1 MRLAHF
7 FIDRPVFAAVIAII
21 ITIVGAIAYPTLP
34 VAQYPQIAP
43 PTVTVS
49 ATYPGATAETLADTV
64 SNPIE
69 EQINGVERMLYMSSQ
84 STADGHVTITVTF
97 ELGTDPN
104 TAQVLVENRVAAAT
118 AQLPPEVVQQGVI
131 VRKSSP
137 DILLAVHMYSPD
149 GSLDQQY
156 IANYEGLHIKDEI
169 LRQPGVG
176 DVAIRA
182 ARDYSMRIWIDP
194 ERAAQRQLTVEDIV
208 TALST
213 HNIQVAGGSVGQPP
227 FAEGRGAY
235 QLNVEALGRLT
246 TPEQFGQIIVKTDA
260 SGRPTRVTD
269 VARVELGA
277 ADYTTDAFLNL
288 HPAVAIGVLQQP
300 GTNAIQT
307 AAAIKATMQR
317 LKKSFPPGLDYKII
331 YNPTDFVQASIE
343 EVQKTLLIAIGLVVI
358 VVMVFLQS
366 WRAAVIPIIAI
377 PVSLVGTFAVMAA
390 LGFSLNNLSL
400 FGLVLAIGIVVDDAI
415 VVVENIERHLRE
427 GMAPREAAHLTM
439 DEVGGALIA
448 IALVLTAVFVP
459 TAFITGISGQF
470 YRQFALTI
478 ASATLISLVV
488 SLTLSPALAALIMK
502 PHAHNAESRI
512 DGRRHPVA
520 RFGQLFNEGFD
531 RISEAYSRL
540 IHRLVNLTVII
551 LVIYAGLLAVTGWRL
566 SATPQ
571 GFIPDQDQGLLL
583 VSAQLPPGAALA
595 RTDAVM
601 KDIMGRLLSTPG
613 VVAGS
618 VYAGV
623 DATTNTTSSNN
634 GQIYV
639 ILAPFADRLSHG
651 LTLAK
656 VQADIEKRV
665 ASITDADIR
674 VIEPPPVRGIGTTGG
689 FKMIV
694 EDQGGNDPRALE
706 AAANRLA
713 AEANKSPIVDRAF
726 GAFNT
731 KNPALYADI
740 DRTKAEMLG
749 VKDGAIFDT
758 LQTYLGSTFVNQF
771 NLFGKTFNVY
781 AQADAPFRTDESKI
795 ALLKT
800 RSTSGAMVP
809 MGSVLTLRH
818 VTEPYRVLRY
828 NLYPGAEVL
837 GNVKPGY
844 STGQAMAAMETAAQK
859 VLPPGFGFEWTE
871 LAYQQRL
878 AGNTAI
884 FVFAASVLFV
894 FLMLAA
900 LYESVTLPFAVIL
913 IVPMC
918 LLAAIT
924 GVNLRGLDNN
934 ILTQVGLVVLIG
946 LAAKNAILIVEFAR
960 QSEEEHG
967 LERHEAAA
975 EAGRTR
981 LRPILMTSF
990 AFIFGVIPL
999 AFASGAGAEMRVALG
1014 TAVLFGMVG
1023 VTAFGLIFTPVFYV
1037 VFRAVSERLPKAPKP
1052 PKTPP
1057 PEPDREPTGVGA

>member
-1 MRLAHF
+1 MRLSHF

-21 ITIVGAIAYPTLP
+21 IVLVGAIAYPNLS
-34 VAQYPQIAP
+34 VAQYPPIAP
-43 PTVTVS
+43 PTVTVN

-69 EQINGVERMLYMSSQ
+69 EQINGVDNMIYMSSQ
-84 STADGHVTITVTF
+84 ATADGHLTITVTF
-97 ELGTDPN
+97 ALGTDPN
-104 TAQVLVENRVAAAT
+104 VAQVLVENRVAAAT

-131 VRKSSP
+131 VRKSTP

-149 GSLDQQY
+149 GSLSQQY

-169 LRQPGVG
+169 LRQQGVG

-208 TALST
+208 GALST
-213 HNIQVAGGSVGQPP
+213 HNVQVAGGSVGQPP
-227 FAEGRGAY
+227 FDPGHGAY
-235 QLNVEALGRLT
+235 QLNVEALGRLS

-260 SGRPTRVTD
+260 QGRPTRITD

-277 ADYTTDAFLNL
+277 ADYTTDAWLNL
-288 HPAVAIGVLQQP
+288 QPAVAIGVLAQP
-300 GTNAIQT
+300 GSNAIKT
-307 AAAIKATMQR
+307 AAAIKATMER
-317 LKKSFPPGLDYKII
+317 LKQSFPPGLDYKII
-331 YNPTDFVQASIE
+331 YNPTDFVEASIV
-343 EVQKTLLIAIGLVVI
+343 EVQKTLLIAIALVVI

-366 WRAAVIPIIAI
+366 WRAAVIPIVAI

-427 GMAPREAAHLTM
+427 GMEPRAAAHLTM

-459 TAFITGISGQF
+459 TGFLTGISGQF

-478 ASATLISLVV
+478 ASATLISLIV
-488 SLTLSPALAALIMK
+488 SLTLSPAMAALIMK
-502 PHAHNAESRI
+502 PNAHAGAGEVTW
-512 DGRRHPVA
+512 RRRPIA
-520 RFGQLFNEGFD
+520 RFGELFNKTFD
-531 RISEAYSRL
+531 DISDGYSRL
-540 IHRLVNLTVII
+540 IHRLVNMTGPI
-551 LVIYAGLLAVTGWRL
+551 LIIYAVLLAITGWRL
-566 SATPQ
+566 ADTPQ

-583 VSAQLPPGAALA
+583 IAANLPPGSALA
-595 RTDAVM
+595 RTDKVM
-601 KDIMGRLLSTPG
+601 NDVTARLLETPG
-613 VVAGS
+613 VTAGS

-623 DATTNTTSSNN
+623 EPTTNTTSSNS

-639 ILAPFADRLSHG
+639 ILDPFAKRVAEG
-651 LTLAK
+651 LTLEK
-656 VQADIEKRV
+656 IRADIEKRM
-665 ASITDADIR
+665 STISDADIR

-694 EDQGGNDPRALE
+694 EAQSSNDPRQLE
-706 AAANRLA
+706 QVANAVA
-713 AEANKSPIVDRAF
+713 AEANKSPFIDRAF
-726 GAFNT
+726 VTFNT

-749 VKDGAIFDT
+749 VKDSSVFDT
-758 LQTYLGSTFVNQF
+758 LQTYLGSTFVNEF
-771 NLFGKTFNVY
+771 NLFGRTFNVY

-809 MGSVLTLRH
+809 LGSVLTLRH
-818 VTEPYRVLRY
+818 VTEPYRALRY
-828 NLYPGAEVL
+828 NLYPAAEV
-837 GNVKPGY
+837 NAAAKPGI
-844 STGQAMAAMETAAQK
+844 SSGQAMDALEQAAAK
-859 VLPPGFGFEWTE
+859 VLPRGYNYEWTE
-871 LAYQQRL
+871 IAYQQKL
-878 AGNTAI
+878 AGNTA
-884 FVFAASVLFV
+884 VFTFIASVLFV
-894 FLMLAA
+894 FLVLAA
-900 LYESVTLPFAVIL
+900 LYESVTLPFAVLL

-960 QSEEEHG
+960 QGEEEHG

-990 AFIFGVIPL
+990 AFIFGVVPL

-1014 TAVLFGMVG
+1014 TAVLFGMLG

-1037 VFRAVSERLPKAPKP
+1037 VFRIVSERIPRAPKP
-1052 PKTPP
+1052 PRASPP
-1057 PEPDREPTGVGA
+1057 APPQALESHP

>member
-1 MRLAHF
+1 MRLSHY

-21 ITIVGAIAYPTLP
+21 IVLVGAIAYPTLP
-34 VAQYPQIAP
+34 VAQYPNIAP

-49 ATYPGATAETLADTV
+49 ATYPGATAATLADTV

-69 EQINGVERMLYMSSQ
+69 EQINGVENMLYMSSQ
-84 STADGHVTITVTF
+84 ATADGHLTITVTF
-97 ELGTDPN
+97 ALGTDPN
-104 TAQVLVENRVAAAT
+104 TAQVLVENRVAAAA
-118 AQLPPEVVQQGVI
+118 AQLPPEAVQQGVI
-131 VRKSSP
+131 VRKSTP

-208 TALST
+208 SALST
-213 HNIQVAGGSVGQPP
+213 HNVQVAGGSVGQPP
-227 FAEGRGAY
+227 FDAGRGAY

-246 TPEQFGQIIVKTDA
+246 TPEQFGQIIIKTD
-260 SGRPTRVTD
+260 SQGRPTRVSD

-277 ADYTTDAFLNL
+277 ADYTTDAFLSL
-288 HPAVAIGVLQQP
+288 RPAVAIGVLAQP
-300 GTNAIQT
+300 GSNAIKT

-317 LKKSFPPGLDYKII
+317 LKQSFPPGLDYRII
-331 YNPTDFVQASIE
+331 YNPTDFVEASIV
-343 EVQKTLLIAIGLVVI
+343 EVQKTLLIAIALVVI

-366 WRAAVIPIIAI
+366 WRAAVIPIVAI
-377 PVSLVGTFAVMAA
+377 PVSLVGTFGVMAA

-427 GMAPREAAHLTM
+427 GMEPRAAAHLTM

-459 TAFITGISGQF
+459 TAFLTGISGQF

-488 SLTLSPALAALIMK
+488 SLTLSPAMAALIMK
-502 PHAHNAESRI
+502 PHAHVGAHGTSW
-512 DGRRHPVA
+512 RRRPVA
-520 RFGQLFNEGFD
+520 HFGEVFNRAFD
-531 RISEAYSRL
+531 EVSNRYSRL
-540 IHRLVNLTVII
+540 IHRLVKMATVIV
-551 LVIYAGLLAVTGWRL
+551 VIYLGLLAITGWRL
-566 SATPQ
+566 AATPQ

-583 VSAQLPPGAALA
+583 ISATLPPGAALA
-595 RTDAVM
+595 RTDVVM
-601 KDIMGRLLSTPG
+601 KDIMGRLLDTPG

-623 DATTNTTSSNN
+623 DATTNATSSNN

-639 ILAPFADRLSHG
+639 ILDPFQARLAKG
-651 LTLAK
+651 LTLRRIE
-656 VQADIEKRV
+656 ADIEKRV
-665 ASITDADIR
+665 ASIGDADIR

-694 EDQGGNDPRALE
+694 EDQSGNVPRQLE
-706 AAANRLA
+706 AVANRLA
-713 AEANKSPIVDRAF
+713 AEGNKSLAVDRAF
-726 GAFNT
+726 SAFNT
-731 KNPALYADI
+731 KTPALYADI

-749 VKDGAIFDT
+749 VKDSAVFDT

-771 NLFGKTFNVY
+771 NLFGRTFDVF
-781 AQADAPFRTDESKI
+781 AQADSPFRTDESKI

-800 RSTSGAMVP
+800 RSASGAMVP
-809 MGSVLTLRH
+809 LGSVLTLRH

-828 NLYPGAEVL
+828 NLYPAAEVL
-837 GNVKPGY
+837 GAAKPGY
-844 STGQAMAAMETAAQK
+844 STGQAMQAMENTAAA
-859 VLPPGFGFEWTE
+859 VLPRGFNYEWTE
-871 LAYQQRL
+871 IAYQQKL
-878 AGNTAI
+878 VGNTGTFI
-884 FVFAASVLFV
+884 FAASVLFV

-960 QSEEEHG
+960 QGEEEHG

-990 AFIFGVIPL
+990 AFIFGVVPL

-1014 TAVLFGMVG
+1014 TAVLFGMIG

-1037 VFRAVSERLPKAPKP
+1037 IFRIVSERLPRAPRPPRREAPATPKP
-1052 PKTPP
+1052 V
-1057 PEPDREPTGVGA
+1057 EPLA